1 VRSPRRRN
9 EAVSETPRQNPA
21 GETPGFAYFLGV
33 LLAGQ
38 TLGTMATM
46 ILPAVAPKVAETY
59 GVHSSLIGYQISL
72 LAVAMLVSLVFGGN
86 LSVRWG
92 ACRTTQVGLSLLIAG
107 CLIATAP
114 HIVFFFLSAIG
125 LGLGYG
131 MITPSASHLLMRFT
145 PAKRRNLIFSVKQ
158 SGVPLGGIGAA
169 MITPSVALA
178 FGWQWALL
186 GNALMMLVLIGLL
199 QRGRAYWDD
208 DRQPQA
214 KMVSNPFGGIATIWN
229 HPALRLMSIAGG
241 CFVIV
246 QICMSTFTVV
256 LFAEEMH
263 LGLVQAGLILTAS
276 QVGGVIGRM
285 FWGWIADLVRDCY
298 AVLSVLAAV
307 MLAASLLCLV
317 ITPSWPM
324 LASCALF
331 FVFGSTASGWNGA
344 YLAEVARL
352 SPREAVSRATGGSLF
367 FVNVGKMI
375 GPIAF
380 ANAYFIG
387 GSYTLAFG
395 LLAIPAGA
403 GLACLL
409 AARGRETHSA
419 ADAVR

>member
-1 VRSPRRRN
+1 MKQASANPHPR
-9 EAVSETPRQNPA
+9 ETPSF
-21 GETPGFAYFLGV
+21 TFFLGV

-59 GVHSSLIGYQISL
+59 GVDSSLIGYQISL

-92 ACRTTQVGLSLLIAG
+92 ACRTTQVGLSFLIAG
-107 CLIATAP
+107 CLIATLP

-131 MITPSASHLLMRFT
+131 MITPSASHMLMRFT

-169 MITPSVALA
+169 LITPSVALA
-178 FGWQWALL
+178 YGWQWALV
-186 GNALMMLVLIGLL
+186 GNALLLVLLIFLL
-199 QRGRAYWDD
+199 ERGRAYWDD
-208 DRQPQA
+208 DRNPEA
-214 KMVSNPFGGIATIWN
+214 KMVLHPFGGIATIWN
-229 HPALRLMSIAGG
+229 HPALRLMSVAGG

-246 QICMSTFTVV
+246 QICLSTFTVI
-256 LFAEEMH
+256 LFAEEMD

-276 QVGGVIGRM
+276 QVGGVTGRM
-285 FWGWIADLVRDCY
+285 FWGWLADLARNCFT
-298 AVLSVLAAV
+298 VLSVLAAV
-307 MLAASLLCLV
+307 MLAASLLCLA
-317 ITPSWPM
+317 ITPAWPM

-331 FVFGSTASGWNGA
+331 FIFGSTASGWNGA
-344 YLAEVARL
+344 FLAEVARL
-352 SPREAVSRATGGSLF
+352 SPRESVSKATGGSLF

-380 ANAYFIG
+380 ANAYFVG

-409 AARGRETHSA
+409 AARGKEPPNRAHDTP
-419 ADAVR
+419 

>member
-1 VRSPRRRN
+1 MNRQSVNPQPR
-9 EAVSETPRQNPA
+9 EIPSFT
-21 GETPGFAYFLGV
+21 FFLCV
-33 LLAGQ
+33 MLAGQ

-59 GVHSSLIGYQISL
+59 GVDSSLIGYQISL

-92 ACRTTQVGLSLLIAG
+92 ACRTTQVGLLLLIAG
-107 CLIATAP
+107 CLIATLP
-114 HIVFFFLSAIG
+114 HIVFFFISAIG

-131 MITPSASHLLMRFT
+131 MITPSASHMLMRFT
-145 PAKRRNLIFSVKQ
+145 PAKRRNLIFSIKQ

-169 MITPSVALA
+169 VITPSVAVA
-178 FGWQWALL
+178 FGWQWALV
-186 GNALMMLVLIGLL
+186 GNALLLLLLIFLL
-199 QRGRAYWDD
+199 QRGREHWDD
-208 DRQPQA
+208 DRNPQA
-214 KMVSNPFGGIATIWN
+214 KMVLNPFGGIATIWN

-246 QICMSTFTVV
+246 QICLSTFTVI

-276 QVGGVIGRM
+276 QVGGVTGRM
-285 FWGWIADLVRDCY
+285 FWGWLADLARNCFT
-298 AVLSVLAAV
+298 VLSVLAAV
-307 MLAASLLCLV
+307 MLAASLLCLA
-317 ITPSWPM
+317 ITPAWPM
-324 LASCALF
+324 LASCTLF
-331 FVFGSTASGWNGA
+331 FIFGSTASGWNGA
-344 YLAEVARL
+344 FLAEVARL
-352 SPREAVSRATGGSLF
+352 SPREAVSKATGGSLF

-380 ANAYFIG
+380 ANAYFAG

-409 AARGRETHSA
+409 AARGKEPPNLAGETP
-419 ADAVR
+419 

>member
-1 VRSPRRRN
+1 MKQASANPHPR
-9 EAVSETPRQNPA
+9 ETPSF
-21 GETPGFAYFLGV
+21 TFFLGV

-59 GVHSSLIGYQISL
+59 GVDSSLIGYQISL

-92 ACRTTQVGLSLLIAG
+92 ACRTTQVGLALLIAG
-107 CLIATAP
+107 CLIATLP

-131 MITPSASHLLMRFT
+131 MITPSASHMLMRFT

-169 MITPSVALA
+169 LITPSVALA
-178 FGWQWALL
+178 YGWQWALV
-186 GNALMMLVLIGLL
+186 GNALLLVLLIFLL
-199 QRGRAYWDD
+199 ERGRAYWDD
-208 DRQPQA
+208 DRNPEA
-214 KMVSNPFGGIATIWN
+214 KMVLHPFGGIATIWN
-229 HPALRLMSIAGG
+229 HPALRLMSVAGG

-246 QICMSTFTVV
+246 QICLSTFTVI
-256 LFAEEMH
+256 LFAEEMD

-276 QVGGVIGRM
+276 QVGGVTGRM
-285 FWGWIADLVRDCY
+285 FWGWLADLARNCFT
-298 AVLSVLAAV
+298 VLSVLAAV
-307 MLAASLLCLV
+307 MLAASLLCLA
-317 ITPSWPM
+317 ITPAWPM

-331 FVFGSTASGWNGA
+331 FIFGSTASGWNGA
-344 YLAEVARL
+344 FLAEVARL
-352 SPREAVSRATGGSLF
+352 SPRESVSKATGGSLF

-380 ANAYFIG
+380 ANAYFVG

-409 AARGRETHSA
+409 AARGKEPPNRAHDTP
-419 ADAVR
+419 

>member
-1 VRSPRRRN
+1 VCSPRRRN

-403 GLACLL
+403 GLVCLL

-419 ADAVR
+419 SDAVR

>member
-1 VRSPRRRN
+1 MHSPRRRN

-403 GLACLL
+403 GLVCLL